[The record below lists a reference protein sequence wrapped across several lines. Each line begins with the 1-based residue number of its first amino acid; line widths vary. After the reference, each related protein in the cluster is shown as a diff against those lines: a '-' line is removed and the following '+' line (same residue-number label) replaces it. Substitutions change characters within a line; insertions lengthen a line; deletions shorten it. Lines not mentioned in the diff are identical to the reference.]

1 MGILSENPFA
11 QAIAVSTSMALFM
24 IGVAMGIMTM
34 LSPQYKPLPFAMILL
49 IFAVIFIAASVFFEN
64 RGADHVGSLIGGG
77 IAAFAVTFAV
87 TAFFTGIL
95 YVVSNI
101 GIKGIG
107 ELGWDTIVS
116 ALAICM
122 IASMLIIKAVQHKG
136 RGNYL

>member
-1 MGILSENPFA
+1 MNMGILSENPFA
-11 QAIAVSTSMALFM
+11 QAIAISTSMALFM

-34 LSPQYKPLPFAMILL
+34 LSPQYRPLPFAVMLL

-87 TAFFTGIL
+87 TAFFTGM
-95 YVVSNI
+95 SFAFQG
-101 GIKGIG
+101 GIKEIG
-107 ELGWDTIVS
+107 WERMVS

-122 IASMLIIKAVQHKG
+122 IASMLIIKSVQHKI
-136 RGNYL
+136 RV

>member
-11 QAIAVSTSMALFM
+11 QAIAISTSMALFM

-34 LSPQYKPLPFAMILL
+34 LSPQYRPLPFAVMLL

-87 TAFFTGIL
+87 TAFFTGM
-95 YVVSNI
+95 SFAFQG
-101 GIKGIG
+101 GIKEIG
-107 ELGWDTIVS
+107 WERMVS

-122 IASMLIIKAVQHKG
+122 IASMLIIKSVQHKI
-136 RGNYL
+136 RV

>member
-11 QAIAVSTSMALFM
+11 QAIAISTSMALFM

-34 LSPQYKPLPFAMILL
+34 LSPQYRPLPFAVMLL

-87 TAFFTGIL
+87 TAFFTGM
-95 YVVSNI
+95 SFAFQG
-101 GIKGIG
+101 GIKEIG
-107 ELGWDTIVS
+107 WERIVS

-122 IASMLIIKAVQHKG
+122 IASMLIIKGVQHKI
-136 RGNYL
+136 RV